1 MRIWH
6 TMDRDRS
13 VSLFDPNG
21 IFWRVNREAVLLV
34 GGGSALLL
42 QIAHPLVAAGVAE
55 HSGFREQPI
64 RRLYRTVSS
73 MQKIIYADRRTALA
87 AASQVNRVHATVR
100 GVLTEPTPVFP
111 VGTPYC
117 ANDPALLLWVHA
129 ALLETTLRTYETF
142 LPPLHASER
151 EQYYQESKTIG
162 ALLGLTP
169 SDLPEDYDAFSRY
182 FDTMVNGPE
191 LHVTPTVAELA
202 EQIIHPPIS
211 WFPRIAADALSIATT
226 ALLPEPIRKL
236 YGLRWSPRRKHAW
249 DFVRRSIRRTLPY
262 VPEVLHTSRRA
273 RRSEKLLRQAI
284 G

>member
-1 MRIWH
+1 MH
-6 TMDRDRS
+6 RDKTLP
-13 VSLFDPNG
+13 LFDPDG
-21 IFWRVNREAVLLV
+21 VFWRVNREAVLLV

-55 HSGFREQPI
+55 HSGFREQPV

-73 MQKIIYADRRTALA
+73 MQKIIYADRQTALD
-87 AASQVNRVHATVR
+87 AASRVNRVHATVH

-111 VGTPYC
+111 VGTPYR

-129 ALLETTLRTYETF
+129 TLVETALRTYETF
-142 LPPLHASER
+142 LPALHPSDRER
-151 EQYYQESKTIG
+151 YYQESKTIG

-169 SDLPEDYDAFSRY
+169 SEVPEDYAAFSHY
-182 FDTMVNGPE
+182 FRTMVEGPE

-211 WFPRIAADALSIATT
+211 WFPRIAGDALSIATT
-226 ALLPEPIRKL
+226 ALVPEPIREL
-236 YGLRWSPRRKHAW
+236 YGLRWSPRRKLAW

-262 VPEVLHTSRRA
+262 VPEVLHSSRRA
-273 RRSEKLLRQAI
+273 RRSEKLFRRAV